1 MLTVLPLL
9 GRVLL
14 AAVFLFS
21 AVGKIMDPSGT
32 RAMMESFGM
41 PATGT
46 LIVAA
51 ILVEVAG
58 AVLLVVGRAARWGA
72 LLLAL
77 YLVPTTLIFH
87 TAFWDRSQLAH
98 FLKNLAIIGGLLQV
112 IAFGAARPA
121 GQRP

>member
-21 AVGKIMDPSGT
+21 AVGKILDPSGT

-41 PATGT
+41 PAAGP
-46 LIVAA
+46 LLVAA
-51 ILVEVAG
+51 IFVEVAG
-58 AVLLVVGRAARWGA
+58 AILLLTGRAARWGA

-77 YLVPTTLIFH
+77 FLIPTTLIFH

-112 IAFGAARPA
+112 IAFGGGRPTA
-121 GQRP
+121 QRR